1 MGNLCCKPSAPRRK
15 SETDSDS
22 GHNKIFLQSF
32 EPEATNS
39 CDFCP
44 FLKMQEFEAA
54 SDIKVKVD
62 VTKGSLI
69 SESISRNKWCQNTI
83 LSIFSLGE

>member
-1 MGNLCCKPSAPRRK
+1 MA
-15 SETDSDS
+15 
-22 GHNKIFLQSF
+22 
-32 EPEATNS
+32 EAMKS

-44 FLKMQEFEAA
+44 FLKMQEFEAT

-69 SESISRNKWCQNTI
+69 LESISLWLKSPNNIAKTQSWASFLQWIALTAQGCDLASFFGD
-83 LSIFSLGE
+83 LSWSKKPFWD

>member
-1 MGNLCCKPSAPRRK
+1 MA
-15 SETDSDS
+15 
-22 GHNKIFLQSF
+22 
-32 EPEATNS
+32 EATKS

-69 SESISRNKWCQNTI
+69 SESISLWLKSQKKMVPKHNPEHLFFKWIVLNAQGCI
-83 LSIFSLGE
+83 WHLS

>member
-1 MGNLCCKPSAPRRK
+1 MA
-15 SETDSDS
+15 
-22 GHNKIFLQSF
+22 
-32 EPEATNS
+32 EAMKS

-44 FLKMQEFEAA
+44 FLKMQEFEAT

-69 SESISRNKWCQNTI
+69 SESI
-83 LSIFSLGE
+83 

>member
-1 MGNLCCKPSAPRRK
+1 MAEVTK
-15 SETDSDS
+15 
-22 GHNKIFLQSF
+22 
-32 EPEATNS
+32 S

-69 SESISRNKWCQNTI
+69 SESFFLQLKSPKKGAKYNPIEHYPLKEKMLRI
-83 LSIFSLGE
+83 VF